1 MMGDDPLFTTVFSS
15 VTKAGSGAEISTYNH
30 FSLTFSRF
38 RDQEAQWEQTVE
50 ACLRLTVIFGL
61 YFKLSQ

>member
-30 FSLTFSRF
+30 FSLTFSQF

-50 ACLRLTVIFGL
+50 ALRGNMETKTWI
-61 YFKLSQ
+61 Y